1 VLGAYRDVEDNL
13 VALHRLEE
21 EAGTSDTAVN
31 ASKRA
36 LDQAEIRYKGGIATY
51 LEVITAQNVY
61 LGAQS
66 TAIDIRTRRMTASVR
81 LIQAL
86 GGGWDGLSQTASN

>member
-1 VLGAYRDVEDNL
+1 MSRAARDGRQGRPPIAELIGPGLIAGAADDDP
-13 VALHRLEE
+13 
-21 EAGTSDTAVN
+21 S
-31 ASKRA
+31 
-36 LDQAEIRYKGGIATY
+36 GIATY

-86 GGGWDGLSQTASN
+86 GGGWDGLPQTASR